1 MKRMQKFTTFLMFD
15 GKAEAAMSFYIS
27 LFENSKVVSI
37 TRYGPGEAGAEGSV
51 MHATFSLGGQ
61 EYMCID
67 SNIEHGFTFTPAMSI
82 YVRCKSEAEID
93 RLFEALS
100 HDGQVMMPLDR
111 YPFSEKFAWIA
122 DRFGVS
128 WQLSLEKSGPA

>member
-1 MKRMQKFTTFLMFD
+1 MQKFTTFLMFD
-15 GKAEAAMSFYIS
+15 GKAEDAMSFYIS
-27 LFENSKVVSI
+27 LFENSKVLSI

-82 YVRCKSEAEID
+82 YVRCESEAEID

-128 WQLSLEKSGPA
+128 WQLSLEKSIPA